1 MFKRSNL
8 RYFFEESHHN
18 RELLSITLIQPH
30 CQYLCSFPFIPDP
43 VSKTCIYSL
52 DNIHPGSIGI
62 PMLCHSPQS
71 FEITPTESISQINLS
86 VLEDDAAHSD
96 EDDGDRG
103 TVAGSTTSKVIL
115 NKKFPSYR
123 RGARITTWQL
133 IIVNDQNIAEASHYL
148 KVHVCRCTLI
158 V

>member
-1 MFKRSNL
+1 ML
-8 RYFFEESHHN
+8 R
-18 RELLSITLIQPH
+18 
-30 CQYLCSFPFIPDP
+30 
-43 VSKTCIYSL
+43 
-52 DNIHPGSIGI
+52 
-62 PMLCHSPQS
+62 HSPQS
-71 FEITPTESISQINLS
+71 SEITPTESISQINLS

-96 EDDGDRG
+96 EDDGDQG

-123 RGARITTWQL
+123 RGARITTRQL